1 MKDYDFFQDYVTI
14 KSEQLISM
22 MEELVSKMNCNK
34 CNVRHF
40 KKWEAMMTSFREEYH
55 TFQSNLLNQ
64 LNDVQDKQY
73 AKQLEAN
80 IEPVCEKLE
89 NQYELLANL
98 YLTKCNEI
106 KAKTT
111 YFETCN
117 CKEPTVLE
125 KMVSKIKLP
134 SIKITI
140 QKRK

>member
-1 MKDYDFFQDYVTI
+1 MKDYDFFVDYVTI

-22 MEELVSKMNCNK
+22 MEEMISNMNCNK

-55 TFQSNLLNQ
+55 NFQSSLLTQ

-73 AKQLEAN
+73 AKQLEKF
-80 IEPVCEKLE
+80 IEPICEKLE
-89 NQYELLANL
+89 DQYEMLANI

-117 CKEPTVLE
+117 CKEENALLKLIN
-125 KMVSKIKLP
+125 KMKLP

>member
-1 MKDYDFFQDYVTI
+1 MKDYDFFVDYVKI

-22 MEELVSKMNCNK
+22 MEEMISNMNCNK

-55 TFQSNLLNQ
+55 NFQSSLLTQ

-73 AKQLEAN
+73 AKQLEKF
-80 IEPVCEKLE
+80 IEPICEKLE
-89 NQYELLANL
+89 DQYEMLANI

-117 CKEPTVLE
+117 CKEENALLKLIN
-125 KMVSKIKLP
+125 KMKLP